1 MLIGKALMDA
11 IIYHNPE
18 CGTSCATLATIRN
31 DLLPTP
37 QRPG

>member
-1 MLIGKALMDA
+1 MDA

-18 CGTSCATLATIRN
+18 RGTSRTTLVTIRN